1 MNPAGVIVI
10 AVGLLSFAGGL
21 FNWNWFM
28 NTTSARGVVNTLRPT
43 GARVFYM
50 VLGVAVIVFGFS
62 LVLNLVGGS

>member
-1 MNPAGVIVI
+1 MNPTGVIVI

-21 FNWNWFM
+21 FNWKWFM

-50 VLGVAVIVFGFS
+50 VLGVAVIVFG
-62 LVLNLVGGS
+62 LLLALNLVGGS